1 MYELPTSVIIEDRS
15 YNIRNSGDFRMV
27 LDCFSALQ
35 DVELSEQE
43 RIITSI
49 AIFYEDVLSL
59 DDIYTLFDTE
69 EKLAEAGKKMMWF
82 FNCGNENFGNKSNLK
97 LIDWETDSQ
106 MIASAINKVAGVETR
121 SLEYLHWWTFL
132 GYYSAVGRSTLATV
146 VEIRKKIKTGK
157 KLEKHE
163 QEFKRENPE
172 YFVWNSSTVEDLEN
186 DEWIKSVW
194 NQE

>member
-1 MYELPTSVIIEDRS
+1 MYELPTSIIIEDRS
-15 YNIRNSGDFRMV
+15 YNIRNGGDFRMV

-35 DVELSEQE
+35 DVELPEQE

-59 DDIYTLFDTE
+59 DDIYTLFDTA
-69 EKLAEAGKKMMWF
+69 EKLTEAGKKMMWF